1 MGEFQKVRVAQLSLR
16 QRECLDLV
24 GQGLTSKQIGRELGL
39 SPSTVDNHIRSALER
54 LGVSDRMSAVRSIAD
69 LDREL
74 GGGAPGNLPQKD
86 TLNLGALP
94 PIGGRSNELNMH
106 RRVWHIVQIALIAIM
121 GMAAAVVTIAGLV
134 RLFNP

>member
-1 MGEFQKVRVAQLSLR
+1 MRAAQLSLR

-54 LGVSDRMSAVRSIAD
+54 LSVSDRMSAVRAIAD

-74 GGGAPGNLPQKD
+74 GISALSNTPKKN
-86 TLNLGALP
+86 TLNLAALP
-94 PIGGRSNELNMH
+94 PLGGRSNELNVH